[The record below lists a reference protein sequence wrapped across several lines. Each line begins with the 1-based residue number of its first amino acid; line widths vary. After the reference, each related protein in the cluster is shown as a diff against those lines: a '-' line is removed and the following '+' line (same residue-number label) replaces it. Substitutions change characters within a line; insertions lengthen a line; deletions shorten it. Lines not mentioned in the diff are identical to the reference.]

1 VEQEKEP
8 SKRSRWTKLWAWT
21 GFGEK
26 KLWDWLQLLSAL
38 AIPVVLG
45 AAGFWF
51 TAQQEAHQQAI
62 EKKRAEAERKLAQQ
76 RAQDEALQAFL
87 DQMGQLLL
95 EKDLRTSEEGSA
107 VRTLAKAR
115 TVTALHLAVLDRYAL
130 G

>member
-1 VEQEKEP
+1 MSISNKLPVGKIHRRFIGICFHGRSVIGEENNTVEQEKEP
-8 SKRSRWTKLWAWT
+8 SKPSQWTKLWAWT

-62 EKKRAEAERKLAQQ
+62 EHQRRGRAEACA
-76 RAQDEALQAFL
+76 AACA
-87 DQMGQLLL
+87 G
-95 EKDLRTSEEGSA
+95 
-107 VRTLAKAR
+107 
-115 TVTALHLAVLDRYAL
+115 
-130 G
+130 